1 MMHILSL
8 NAPVS
13 RGSVEVTML
22 MGISGI
28 ILYRL
33 RRNLGPRTF
42 KISWALKHCLIL
54 WSVSLGIRGSL
65 RMVKSEVKVKV
76 VQFCPMLCDPMD
88 YTVHGILQARI
99 LKWVVIPF
107 SKGIFPTLGLNP
119 GLPQCRQIL
128 YQLSHK
134 GSLRMLE
141 WVAYPFSSGS
151 SQPRIQPG
159 VSCIAGGFLPTEL
172 SGRLPL
178 NSSICS

>member
-1 MMHILSL
+1 MMHILGL
-8 NAPVS
+8 NATVS
-13 RGSVEVTML
+13 RGSVQVTTL

-42 KISWALKHCLIL
+42 KISWAWKHCLIL
-54 WSVSLGIRGSL
+54 WSALLGIRGSL

-76 VQFCPMLCDPMD
+76 VQSCPMLCDPMD

-99 LKWVVIPF
+99 
-107 SKGIFPTLGLNP
+107 
-119 GLPQCRQIL
+119 
-128 YQLSHK
+128 
-134 GSLRMLE
+134 LE

-159 VSCIAGGFLPTEL
+159 VSCIAGRFLSTEL

-178 NSSICS
+178 NSSICSYFPGSFT